1 MGPSFT
7 DLIKLTVQEME
18 SWDRPGTPVGQISDT
33 DPDEAHLLSELAHK
47 GSEVGITAL
56 ATDVDADDSVSYHL
70 EDTLGLF
77 EIDSDTGVVTLAGQ
91 LDYESAT
98 SHTITVVA
106 SSSDWSESK
115 ADYTITIENN
125 PLDDYSASVI
135 YHDMTARALI
145 HNNVL
150 TGEQTQLHNTAY
162 SFIQDGSV
170 VSSSLQTVE
179 LSGGT
184 TAVIFKEYN
193 WDANAGSDVA
203 SYKVMG
209 VDSGSGSVTSADK
222 PVVCTI
228 NPDNE
233 SFTQYSH

>member
-1 MGPSFT
+1 
-7 DLIKLTVQEME
+7 ME
-18 SWDRPGTPVGQISDT
+18 SWDRPGTPVGQISDA

-115 ADYTITIENN
+115 ADY
-125 PLDDYSASVI
+125 DY
-135 YHDMTARALI
+135 
-145 HNNVL
+145 
-150 TGEQTQLHNTAY
+150 G
-162 SFIQDGSV
+162 
-170 VSSSLQTVE
+170 
-179 LSGGT
+179 
-184 TAVIFKEYN
+184 
-193 WDANAGSDVA
+193 
-203 SYKVMG
+203 
-209 VDSGSGSVTSADK
+209 
-222 PVVCTI
+222 
-228 NPDNE
+228 
-233 SFTQYSH
+233 